1 MADDDVVEESGES
14 KGGRKKT
21 IMVVAALLAAE
32 AVALSV
38 AFMMFA
44 SEPQVAR
51 AGIDE
56 LSAEDLELER
66 IVEMEVLDEKLPNAK
81 RGVTYLYDTRL
92 YVQVKQRNAERMT
105 RELEQ
110 FSNEIKAEVSGI
122 WRTSDPRVFA
132 EPRLETLQ
140 RKLEAMF
147 RERVGTNPETG
158 LPIVEKVVV
167 VLGPGF
173 RIDN

>member
-1 MADDDVVEESGES
+1 MADEETVDVTEGSG
-14 KGGRKKT
+14 GGKKKT
-21 IMVVAALLAAE
+21 IIVVAGLLAAE
-32 AVALSV
+32 AVALTV
-38 AFMMFA
+38 AFMLFA
-44 SEPQVAR
+44 GEPQVAR
-51 AGIDE
+51 AGIQEMSPAE
-56 LSAEDLELER
+56 LALER

-92 YVQVKQRNAERMT
+92 YVQVKQRNAESMT

-110 FSNEIKAEVSGI
+110 FSNEIKAEVAGI

-140 RKLEAMF
+140 RKLEVMF
-147 RERVGTNPETG
+147 RERLGTTPETG